1 MMTQI
6 TKLKHDK
13 YILYVWKAAT
23 VLYLT
28 VNNKD
33 FYFQEYSLY
42 YILHESICYEALNKK
57 LTVTRNEN

>member
-1 MMTQI
+1 MTQI

-23 VLYLT
+23 IIYLT

-42 YILHESICYEALNKK
+42 YMNLSAMRPSTRKQETYCNKK
-57 LTVTRNEN
+57 

>member
-33 FYFQEYSLY
+33 FYFQEYSL
-42 YILHESICYEALNKK
+42 H
-57 LTVTRNEN
+57 